1 APRLPAVCAL
11 EHAVVQARVE
21 RAVVFGINSNGVDN
35 LRVRL
40 GFDRGPAF
48 TAIDA
53 HEKAAASA
61 RVQSA
66 LDARVDG
73 EREDLDLCAREASVD
88 GAPAVPAVR
97 ALEQAVALR
106 PSGDGGGP
114 R

>member
-1 APRLPAVCAL
+1 FKS
-11 EHAVVQARVE
+11 RVE
-21 RAVVFGINSNGVDN
+21 RAVVCGTNSNGVDN

-88 GAPAVPAVR
+88 GAPAFPAVR
-97 ALEQAVALR
+97 AFEQAVATR
-106 PSGDGGGP
+106 RSVDRG
-114 R
+114 RTEANAYA